1 MSKNTGTSELI
12 NYFDLGVDGNVG
24 IAGSLDVNTIANAT
38 TDTDRFLVSDSGVIK
53 YRTGS
58 QLLSD
63 IGGQAAGSFVTTD
76 TSQSITANKT
86 FTVGF
91 SLGSDGG
98 SNQTSFF
105 RNTSNIFLGNSGSN
119 IFGFNNS
126 NNIYFGKGSN
136 NGGVLQWNNTTLT
149 RYYTLPDA
157 DGTLALTSQIP
168 ANPVTG
174 TGASGQVAYFTG
186 TSAISSESNLFWDA
200 TNDRLGI
207 GVTPSAPLH
216 VVNSSN
222 GFIQRFAGGTSSAI
236 TGGIFAEVGR
246 NFASIGTISN
256 HAFNI
261 FTNDADRFSISTNGN
276 CTIGNSP
283 IDAGFKLD
291 VYGTGR
297 FSGVVQINTNTTG
310 LILNRGAVTNFTGIG
325 YLTNAVG
332 QWFVGMRENLSS
344 NNYIIYNENGTDAL
358 TISKSN
364 SAATFSSS
372 VTANGGFFTTNASGS
387 SGISVTSSTASGSGS
402 VIRLFKT
409 DASSQVYQTF
419 ENDQLYIG
427 IPASNT
433 TLAEI
438 GTKSSVDLRFNTSL
452 TERMRITSGGNLEFL
467 GSATGL
473 AGAYFTNDNSSLKFH
488 STFGGNT
495 TKDLILQSGGSS
507 GAPQL
512 ILKAGGNVLIGTTTD
527 NGARLQVNGFSR
539 FDRGTLQFTLNPSY
553 AGGNVYS
560 QLQSTGDLALA
571 TGGDNNRVYITSDG
585 NVLIGTTT
593 DNGARL
599 QVSGA
604 VTAGAAITNVAT
616 LHVNNTSSA
625 DPTSL
630 SSVPTSNIFGI
641 STSPGGMLA
650 AGIGATGGTY
660 VWLQGRNLG
669 GAGVSYPISLQ
680 PLGGN
685 VGIGTASPTAKLEIQ
700 NSPVNDWGLSVF
712 GNTTTSQSYGGI
724 IRGGTNSSDIAFQV
738 NNAANS
744 STYFSVR
751 GDNLISTGTTGAAPY
766 NNSTTGRSMV
776 IEPSGVLGYL
786 VSTRESKANI
796 ESISNIDFIK
806 QLNPVQF
813 NYRKKDNESNTFTD
827 ELYDNI
833 SYGFIADEVEELNKE
848 LVFYNEDGTLA
859 GVEYNS
865 MIAILTKAIQEQQE
879 QINKLKNA

>member
-76 TSQSITANKT
+76 TNQSITANKT

-157 DGTLALTSQIP
+157 DGTIALTSSLGAYLPLAGGTLTGALNGTTASFTGDITTSAGFFKFGNNYGIQAKNFQDTAYRTVFKLNTSNQIEIGRSTDISDIILGT
-168 ANPVTG
+168 ASATNALTIATTG
-174 TGASGQVAYFTG
+174 TATFSSSVKMGNASLASIATNSTGSDVIVGSG
-186 TSAISSESNLFWDA
+186 TSSSPAFQVWDDNSLSVPRFIV
-200 TNDRLGI
+200 TRGGNVGI
-207 GVTPSAPLH
+207 GTASPNAPLH

-297 FSGVVQINTNTTG
+297 FSGVVEINTNTTG
-310 LILNRGAVTNFTGIG
+310 LVLNRSAVTNFTGVG
-325 YLTNAVG
+325 YLTAGIG
-332 QWFVGMRENLSS
+332 QWFVGMRENLTS

-372 VTANGGFFTTNASGS
+372 VTAQTNLGVININASQAGFVADYTGASPFKVSVSTYADTFNIYNETNAYSIIGF
-387 SGISVTSSTASGSGS
+387 IRSTKNL
-402 VIRLFKT
+402 V
-409 DASSQVYQTF
+409 
-419 ENDQLYIG
+419 
-427 IPASNT
+427 
-433 TLAEI
+433 
-438 GTKSSVDLRFNTSL
+438 FNPS
-452 TERMRITSGGNLEFL
+452 
-467 GSATGL
+467 
-473 AGAYFTNDNSSLKFH
+473 
-488 STFGGNT
+488 
-495 TKDLILQSGGSS
+495 
-507 GAPQL
+507 
-512 ILKAGGNVLIGTTTD
+512 GGNVLIGT
-527 NGARLQVNGFSR
+527 
-539 FDRGTLQFTLNPSY
+539 
-553 AGGNVYS
+553 
-560 QLQSTGDLALA
+560 
-571 TGGDNNRVYITSDG
+571 I
-585 NVLIGTTT
+585 T

-599 QVSGA
+599 QVSGTATFSSSVADYGATITNIQDSSQGLLVRATDNDTSLYLLNLQSSNSTTGQTWVDRFA
-604 VTAGAAITNVAT
+604 VTKA
-616 LHVNNTSSA
+616 
-625 DPTSL
+625 
-630 SSVPTSNIFGI
+630 
-641 STSPGGMLA
+641 
-650 AGIGATGGTY
+650 
-660 VWLQGRNLG
+660 
-669 GAGVSYPISLQ
+669 
-680 PLGGN
+680 GN

-700 NSPVNDWGLSVF
+700 NSPVNDWGLSVW